1 MLGARS
7 STMVVALL
15 LVGAAACSE
24 EGDATSD
31 APGASGLSAAEQA
44 YVEEALE
51 GFDAEREAPMT
62 EADARCIATS
72 LVEGVGVERLEEM
85 GITPES
91 FSDDGDLPA
100 GAVEEA
106 EAEVMVDGITE
117 CIDIRALFLAGF
129 NEDGSLSAEAEE
141 CLADAFDED
150 LVERTMVLLLTDG
163 EDALSDDSGVG
174 AEVMESFLA
183 CPGALE

>member
-1 MLGARS
+1 
-7 STMVVALL
+7 MVVALL
-15 LVGAAACSE
+15 LLGGAACSD
-24 EGDATSD
+24 EGDATS
-31 APGASGLSAAEQA
+31 AGTGAGGLSAAEQA
-44 YVEEALE
+44 YVDEALE

-72 LVEGVGVERLEEM
+72 MVEGVGVERLEEM

-91 FSDDGDLPA
+91 FSDDGDLPD

-106 EAEVMVDGITE
+106 DAEAMVDGISE
-117 CIDIRALFLAGF
+117 CIDIRGLFLAGF

-150 LVERTMVLLLTDG
+150 LVKRTMVVLLTEG

-174 AEVMESFLA
+174 AEVMQTFLA